1 MAVTSTADAADSLEV
16 LTADYSNAEHG
27 EAIRVLLN
35 SYAVDPMGGGEEI
48 DPA

>member
-1 MAVTSTADAADSLEV
+1 MLMAATSTADSLEA